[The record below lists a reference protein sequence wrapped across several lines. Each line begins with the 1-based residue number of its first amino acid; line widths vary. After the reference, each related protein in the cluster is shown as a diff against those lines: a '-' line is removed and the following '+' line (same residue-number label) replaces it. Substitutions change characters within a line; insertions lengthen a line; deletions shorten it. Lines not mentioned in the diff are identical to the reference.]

1 MGNGHSVLVERE
13 PTYGNRSRFASVATQ
28 QKSWIMVGHRDPLLR
43 RGIAGFLHREGHKVH
58 ASGDGLQMLEWIGD
72 ALLDAADQKPPD
84 LIVMEIDLPG
94 RRGIDLLSDLR
105 AVGWDTPFI
114 LLARAGVDRLIRK
127 ARTIPSTIVFER
139 PFELAD
145 LYTAVG
151 VLLDHRLPP
160 RSARIPAERRATPR
174 APARVWGEEL
184 TERAMYL
191 LRVEN
196 ISLGGLRLRHPLPRT
211 VGDQLYLRLVLPT
224 DQRPIEVASE
234 VVCVEPDR
242 WEYGV
247 GARFLELA
255 VHEEARIA
263 TYVHRWHEL
272 PAIAPGA
279 Y

>member
-1 MGNGHSVLVERE
+1 MGNGHSVVMVERVA
-13 PTYGNRSRFASVATQ
+13 TYRNRSRFAPVATE

-43 RGIAGFLHREGHKVH
+43 RGISGFLLREGHRVH

-72 ALLDAADQKPPD
+72 ALLDAADQRPPD

-114 LLARAGVDRLIRK
+114 LLARAGADQLVQK
-127 ARTIPSTIVFER
+127 ARHISSTIVFER
-139 PFELAD
+139 PFELED

-160 RSARIPAERRATPR
+160 RPARIPAERRAARR

-196 ISLGGLRLRHPLPRT
+196 ISVGGLRLRHPLPRT
-211 VGDQLYLRLVLPT
+211 VGDRLYLRLVLPT
-224 DQRPIEVASE
+224 EERPIEAVSE
-234 VVCVEPDR
+234 VVSVQPER

-255 VHEEARIA
+255 VRDEARIA
-263 TYVHRWHEL
+263 TYVDRWQEL
-272 PAIAPGA
+272 PATAGA